1 MLRILS
7 SQIENEN
14 ENGWSYIPK
23 KQDAED
29 TRISRVAGKNENG
42 WS

>member
-1 MLRILS
+1 MKMKMVGATY
-7 SQIENEN
+7 Q
-14 ENGWSYIPK
+14 K